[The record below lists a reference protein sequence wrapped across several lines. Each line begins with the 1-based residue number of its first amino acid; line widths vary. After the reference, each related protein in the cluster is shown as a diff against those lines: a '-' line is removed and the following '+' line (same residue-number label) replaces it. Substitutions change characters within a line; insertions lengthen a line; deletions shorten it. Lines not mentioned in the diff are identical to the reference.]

1 MPEYFRQSKLTSFQR
16 QLNLYGF
23 RRITQGPDGG
33 AYYHELFLRGRPNLC
48 ARMVRQKVKGTG
60 HKQPTDIASEPNFYA
75 MPSVEPLPEAAT
87 SFSSPIEQQPQPLTE
102 AEEDHDYDSYMN
114 SPGIRAAA
122 LLKRMSSVGTP
133 SQFSLDEYANNIHPP
148 PLLTATGAAG
158 RAQSDGFRP
167 SNFGSSTLYSFDSFR
182 SEHSSAFAYTPFVT
196 MKSKTGHENE
206 IMETNVGGAG
216 QTDESGR
223 TDAVDNSFLT
233 EV

>member
-1 MPEYFRQSKLTSFQR
+1 MH
-16 QLNLYGF
+16 
-23 RRITQGPDGG
+23 RITQGPDGG

-75 MPSVEPLPEAAT
+75 MPSVEPLPEAVA
-87 SFSSPIEQQPQPLTE
+87 SFSSPMQQQPQPLTE
-102 AEEDHDYDSYMN
+102 EEEDQDYDSYMN

-133 SQFSLDEYANNIHPP
+133 SQFSLDEYTNNIHPP
-148 PLLTATGAAG
+148 PLLSGTGATG
-158 RAQSDGFRP
+158 RARSDGFRS
-167 SNFGSSTLYSFDSFR
+167 SNFGLSRPYSFDSFR
-182 SEHSSAFAYTPFVT
+182 SEHSSAFAYTPFLAT
-196 MKSKTGHENE
+196 EPRTGRGDE

-216 QTDESGR
+216 ETEEGGP